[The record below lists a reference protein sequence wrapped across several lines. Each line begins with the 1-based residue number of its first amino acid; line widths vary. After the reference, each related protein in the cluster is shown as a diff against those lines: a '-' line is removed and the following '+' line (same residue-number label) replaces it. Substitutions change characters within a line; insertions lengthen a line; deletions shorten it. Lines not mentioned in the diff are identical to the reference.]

1 MSENAVT
8 ECTDALTDEF
18 YITTSE
24 HFHHKPSVTDFNN
37 DYFFVVFSK
46 QIAEDVHHIEG
57 VLLKVEEESGII
69 QKADDHIN
77 LTNVHSVRRHGDADL
92 STIDE
97 TTFAATWVEREQN
110 SVILKV
116 FQISDERVLQVYDEY
131 VVNDNPDT
139 ESHHSSVT
147 SIGADK
153 VLVCWN
159 TFNESNHVVHIYGQ
173 MLDLWSL
180 TGKSDQGQS
189 VGEISKSGEPF
200 QIGKNLTA
208 RQFAPISVSFDE
220 KIIITW
226 EEETQNIH
234 GTHVFEI
241 YAQIFQNDGD
251 TASPLQNLTEPTRI
265 SNCYEEIDHHC
276 REGKVIYLEGL
287 GNDFV
292 VTWEQSHQIQ
302 AVVLEYNPTDAT
314 IDTISTIFQANLNP
328 VDGANDTHSDIA
340 HLEKGQFVITWQSY
354 NQTYG
359 WEIKAQIFDR
369 ETVDSDNSPTR
380 IGDEFYANTANS
392 EEQKSPAIAHLYNK
406 KFVVVYE
413 KTSEI
418 NTNISDIY
426 THSFKP
432 SNPANSEIQD
442 KDVSTNTQWSYA
454 IDTDGFKAQYGHGL
468 VFSASLEDDGP
479 LPSWLSFDQ
488 STATFSGLTPEETGT
503 FHLKVKATD
512 EECNN
517 YVTSSFEL
525 KNSDLIISITNPA
538 NLFTFSL
545 SLLFSIFIIF
555 LF

>member
-1 MSENAVT
+1 MSESAVT
-8 ECTDALTDEF
+8 ECTDELTDEF

-24 HFHHKPSVTDFNN
+24 HFHHTPSVTDFNN

-46 QIAEDVHHIEG
+46 QIDEDVHHIEG
-57 VLLKVEEESGII
+57 VLLEVKEDSGII

-77 LTNVHSVRRHGDADL
+77 LTNVHSGQRHGDADL
-92 STIDE
+92 TTIDE

-116 FQISDERVLQVYDEY
+116 FQISDGSVLQVYDEY
-131 VVNDNPDT
+131 VVNDNPNT

-147 SIGADK
+147 SIGADQ

-173 MLDLWSL
+173 VLDLWSL
-180 TGKSDQGQS
+180 TGKGDQGQS

-208 RQFAPISVSFDE
+208 MQFAPISASFDD

-226 EEETQNIH
+226 EEETENIH

-241 YAQIFQNDGD
+241 YAQIFQNGGD
-251 TASPLQNLTEPTRI
+251 ATNPLENLTEPIRI

-276 REGKVIYLEGL
+276 REGKAIYLEGL

-292 VTWEQSHQIQ
+292 VTWEQNYQIQ

-314 IDTISTIFQANLNP
+314 IDTISEIFQANLNP
-328 VDGANDTHSDIA
+328 VDGANDTNSDIA

-369 ETVDSDNSPTR
+369 ETVDSDNNPVR

-392 EEQKSPAIAHLYNK
+392 EEQQSPAIAHLYNK

-432 SNPANSEIQD
+432 SNPVNSEIED
-442 KDVSTNTQWSYA
+442 KDLSLNTQWSYT
-454 IDTDGFKAQYGHGL
+454 IDTDDFKVDYGHEL
-468 VFSASLEDDGP
+468 VFSASLEDDDP

-488 STATFSGLTPEETGT
+488 STATFSGLTPEESGT
-503 FHLKVKATD
+503 FYLKVTATD
-512 EECNN
+512 EVCNN
-517 YVTSSFEL
+517 YVTSSFVL
-525 KNSDLIISITNPA
+525 NNQDLIISITNPA

-545 SLLFSIFIIF
+545 SLLFFIFIIF